1 MCRRRVAQV
10 LVTAACAPVVPET
23 SRSQVRGGPPCA
35 HRPWPR
41 LWSCCFLSRISRP
54 FNAARPAGSCMG
66 LTGPR
71 PFPVDPSAGHLQS
84 DSDAPQAG
92 SSLPA
97 IFRSPARQQR
107 VHVLQARIQIE
118 SRQVRF
124 QTAGAHQVIPGRQ
137 RRRMCKPCP
146 PLGRSFRPSGSIASL
161 AIPMQWPTWRRVT
174 MARGEGIS
182 SGTLPLPMAVR
193 FECPHPSS
201 SGSPAGVRRG
211 DDVRG
216 LGHARFRPAG

>member
-10 LVTAACAPVVPET
+10 PWQPPRAPAVPET
-23 SRSQVRGGPPCA
+23 SRSQVSRRTRRAPVALGHDCG
-35 HRPWPR
+35 H
-41 LWSCCFLSRISRP
+41 CCFLSRISRP
-54 FNAARPAGSCMG
+54 FNAARPAGSCTG
-66 LTGPR
+66 LTGQR
-71 PFPVDPSAGHLQS
+71 PLPVDISAGHLQS

-92 SSLPA
+92 PSPPA

-124 QTAGAHQVIPGRQ
+124 RTAGAHQVIPGRQ

-146 PLGRSFRPSGSIASL
+146 PLGRSFRPSESIASQ

-174 MARGEGIS
+174 IGPGRGNF
-182 SGTLPLPMAVR
+182 LRHVAVVDGR
-193 FECPHPSS
+193 SFRV
-201 SGSPAGVRRG
+201 SPPIIQWKSC
-211 DDVRG
+211 
-216 LGHARFRPAG
+216 LRPARR